1 MTLLFWLLASVLVL
15 IALALVL
22 PPLWR
27 QRAVVAAD
35 MDGRNIA
42 IAKHRLAELKGQ
54 LQAGALTQEQYEEQ
68 RAELEL
74 ALSDDLDIANTTPDT
89 PTKGRWLAYVLVFAV
104 PVLAVSLYAGL
115 GTFQAVEPTPE
126 MLGSDTGVPDMD
138 EMGKMVEK
146 LAERMKTNPDDAE
159 GWIMLG
165 KSYKYLQQFP
175 KAVDAFAQAYRLL
188 GDKPDIMLMYAE
200 ALAYSNDEQL
210 AGKPA
215 ELVFKALA
223 IEPENVAALWFGGM
237 AKAQAGDNPAAAELW
252 QKLAGLLP
260 PGSKELE
267 DVQGLLEKVGSPQQP
282 MPSGVTA
289 TGPDAAQPANPVDVA
304 DVAIAV
310 QVSLAP
316 ELQKSVQATDTVFVY
331 AQALSGPK
339 MPLAIVRKQVNE
351 LPLAVT
357 LTDALAMMPNM
368 KLSGFTEVKLLA
380 RVSKSGNA
388 MAQAGDLI
396 GTVESVATSD
406 KTSHTLIINGAVK

>member
-1 MTLLFWLLASVLVL
+1 LTLLFWLLASLLIL
-15 IALALVL
+15 IALVLVL

-27 QRAVVAAD
+27 QRTVAVAD

-42 IAKHRLAELKGQ
+42 IAKHRLAELKEQ
-54 LQAGALTQEQYEEQ
+54 LQAGALTPAQYEEQ
-68 RAELEL
+68 RTELEL
-74 ALSDDLDIANTTPDT
+74 ALSDDLDIVSATQAVPAQ
-89 PTKGRWLAYVLVFAV
+89 GRWLVYVLVLAV
-104 PVLAVSLYAGL
+104 PMLAASLYAGL
-115 GTFQAVEPTPE
+115 GTYQAIEPTPE
-126 MLGSDTGVPDMD
+126 MLGSEQDVPDMD

-165 KSYKYLQQFP
+165 KSYKYMQQFP

-200 ALAYSNDEQL
+200 ALAYGNDQEL

-237 AKAQAGDNPAAAELW
+237 AKAQAGDNPAAAKLW

-267 DVQGLLEKVGSPQQP
+267 EVQGLLAKVGSPQESE
-282 MPSGVTA
+282 PSEA
-289 TGPDAAQPANPVDVA
+289 TEADAMQPAHPA

-316 ELQKSVQATDTVFVY
+316 ELQNPCRPAIPCLFMPKPCPGQKCRWR
-331 AQALSGPK
+331 LS
-339 MPLAIVRKQVNE
+339 A
-351 LPLAVT
+351 
-357 LTDALAMMPNM
+357 
-368 KLSGFTEVKLLA
+368 
-380 RVSKSGNA
+380 SK
-388 MAQAGDLI
+388 
-396 GTVESVATSD
+396 
-406 KTSHTLIINGAVK
+406 